1 MSTIGNLVES
11 LVNKHANN
19 TKVLNELSFNQSK
32 SNKNFEKQIL
42 RLTAKKAQLKRSKSN
57 RSKEIDILEYKI
69 ITLIHDLKS
78 TATPSP
84 QLYLYQATPLYQKI
98 LTLREKKSFSNTVF
112 RLAKLYLLAMVTT
125 TIEDT
130 KQPELYID
138 NQEMKITP
146 IDESAEIEMVK
157 ILESNNNIFAEMVFD
172 PFYNLHLLEQNN
184 WTKSKP
190 KKHQISH
197 SLPSKIIKRGIQSGI
212 SLKVNQKAL
221 DRTLMN

>member
-42 RLTAKKAQLKRSKSN
+42 RLTAKKAQLKKSKKN
-57 RSKEIDILEYKI
+57 RSEEIDILESKI
-69 ITLIHDLKS
+69 KILIHDLKS
-78 TATPSP
+78 TTTPTP

-112 RLAKLYLLAMVTT
+112 RLAKLYLLAMITT

-130 KQPELYID
+130 TQDELYTD
-138 NQEMKITP
+138 YQETKIAP
-146 IDESAEIEMVK
+146 IESLAEIKDFSIPET
-157 ILESNNNIFAEMVFD
+157 NNSMFAEMVFD
-172 PFYNLHLLEQNN
+172 SFYNLHLLEQNN

-190 KKHQISH
+190 LKQPKSKP
-197 SLPSKIIKRGIQSGI
+197 LPSKIFKRGTQSGI
-212 SLKVNQKAL
+212 SLKVN
-221 DRTLMN
+221 